1 MPERFDPENEYF
13 SSQSNIS
20 SFLPFSHGLRS
31 CAGKSL
37 AMLEM
42 KVLVSYILLK
52 LDKGY
57 ELDKKQE
64 NNEYIRFG
72 GGTQFKVKI
81 KIIS

>member
-1 MPERFDPENEYF
+1 LATHYNPSDWKEPEKYMPERFDPENEYF

-52 LDKGY
+52 LDKGM
-57 ELDKKQE
+57 L
-64 NNEYIRFG
+64 
-72 GGTQFKVKI
+72 
-81 KIIS
+81 